1 MVVDDTPQNLSLMTE
16 LLRDQYRLM
25 VANSGER
32 ALKLL
37 QGEQLPDLIRR
48 NGTARVIRGA
58 SRAMPSRCR
67 HV

>member
-1 MVVDDTPQNLSLMTE
+1 MTE

-48 NGTARVIRGA
+48 NGTDRVIRGA